1 MLINWFTV
9 TAQIFNFLVLVYLL
23 KRFLYKPIVRAMDE
37 RERRI
42 ASRLEEAEKREEAA
56 RQEQDQYEEKK
67 REIDD
72 QRDTLLGQIKEDVET
87 QRKELVSK
95 ARLQV
100 DAVRTN
106 WYHALEREKEAFLQE
121 LRERAG
127 KHVCAIARRALK
139 DLGNVELE
147 QLMVRLFIERLRG
160 LDQAEQKALKES
172 VHKAKREVAVTS
184 AFEIP
189 EAMSREIAEVL
200 RAYTAHSEGLRF
212 ETSPDVICGIEL
224 RAHGRKIA
232 WSVRDYLE
240 GLETTFAE
248 VLKGEAK
255 GPDQEASSG
264 TKQKELDQEE
274 QEKAEGPALGKE

>member
-1 MLINWFTV
+1 MINWFTV
-9 TAQIFNFLVLVYLL
+9 TAQIVNFLVLVYLL
-23 KRFLYKPIVRAMDE
+23 KRFLYKPIIKAMDE

-42 ASRLEEAEKREEAA
+42 AGRLKEAEQREEAA
-56 RQEQDQYEEKK
+56 RKEQEQYEEKN
-67 REIDD
+67 REIDS
-72 QRDTLLGQIKEDVET
+72 QRETLLSQIKENVET

-95 ARLQV
+95 ARHQV
-100 DAVRTN
+100 DGLRTN

-121 LRERAG
+121 LRERTG
-127 KHVCAIARRALK
+127 KHICAIARRTLK

-147 QLMVRLFIERLRG
+147 QHMVRLFIERLRG
-160 LDQAEQKALKES
+160 LDEAEQRALKDS
-172 VHKAKREVAVTS
+172 VHKSKREVAVMS

-189 EAMSREIAEVL
+189 EAMSREIAEVIGD
-200 RAYTAHSEGLRF
+200 YTADSERLQF

-240 GLETTFAE
+240 GLETTLTE

-255 GPDQEASSG
+255 GPDKEGASA
-264 TKQKELDQEE
+264 TKEKELDQEE
-274 QEKAEGPALGKE
+274 QEKGEGPALGKE

>member
-9 TAQIFNFLVLVYLL
+9 TAQIVNFLVLVYLL
-23 KRFLYKPIVRAMDE
+23 KRFLYKPIVKAMDE
-37 RERRI
+37 RDRRI
-42 ASRLEEAEKREEAA
+42 ASRLEEAEQREEAA

-95 ARLQV
+95 TRLQV

-106 WYHALEREKEAFLQE
+106 WYHALEREKEAFLRE

-147 QLMVRLFIERLRG
+147 QHMVRLFIERLRG

-172 VHKAKREVAVTS
+172 VHKSKQEVAVTS

-200 RAYTAHSEGLRF
+200 RAYTADSKGLQF

-240 GLETTFAE
+240 GLETTLAE
-248 VLKGEAK
+248 VLIGEAK

>member
-9 TAQIFNFLVLVYLL
+9 TAQIVNFLVLVYLL

-42 ASRLEEAEKREEAA
+42 ASRLKEAEKREEAA

-95 ARLQV
+95 TRLQV

-121 LRERAG
+121 LRERTG
-127 KHVCAIARRALK
+127 KHICAIARRTLK

-147 QLMVRLFIERLRG
+147 QHMVRLFIERLRG
-160 LDQAEQKALKES
+160 LDQAEQKALKDS
-172 VHKAKREVAVTS
+172 VHKSKREVAVMS

-200 RAYTAHSEGLRF
+200 RAYTADSKGLQF

-240 GLETTFAE
+240 GLETTLAE